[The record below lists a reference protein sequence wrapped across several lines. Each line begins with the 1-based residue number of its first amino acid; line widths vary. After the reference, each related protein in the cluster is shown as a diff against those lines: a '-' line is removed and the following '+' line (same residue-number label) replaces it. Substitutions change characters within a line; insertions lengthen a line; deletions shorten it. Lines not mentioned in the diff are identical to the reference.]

1 MHGNLLQYELKI
13 LIQVENV
20 TVQTDRNFAR
30 NFEPLL

>member
-13 LIQVENV
+13 FIQVENV